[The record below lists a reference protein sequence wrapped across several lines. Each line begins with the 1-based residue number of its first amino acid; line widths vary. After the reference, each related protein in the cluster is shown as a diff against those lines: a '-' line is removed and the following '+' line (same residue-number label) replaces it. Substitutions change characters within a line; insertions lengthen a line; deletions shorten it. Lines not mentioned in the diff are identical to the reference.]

1 MMMMMLSMFMVMEKV
16 MRRQC
21 DEVMINV
28 MLVADVAPSTSHR
41 LVLVVLLEFE
51 VLRYA
56 CSSRF
61 GDRVIHSDSVV
72 FVFGTWGQW

>member
-1 MMMMMLSMFMVMEKV
+1 

-28 MLVADVAPSTSHR
+28 MLVADVAPSTSH
-41 LVLVVLLEFE
+41 VVLLEFE

-56 CSSRF
+56 CGSRF
-61 GDRVIHSDSVV
+61 GDRVIHSDSVA